1 MSLYSIFVQS
11 LTSCFPRDR
20 AFSQLTA
27 DTQFAPIGIVLLGIL
42 AQLQAACDIVVP
54 RPAPSST
61 SAPNMSMIAEPQPSA
76 VENTTTAGN
85 SILAFSSSENQSK
98 MNESRMAPG
107 EASEDRNEKVGGKAI
122 SREAVERAAAQHKKD
137 EEPSKAKGK
146 LPGPTDQVTSTMPSS
161 EASTAPT
168 TLPSTKRQVSTARE
182 SGADTEV
189 PRPAKK
195 MKTLGSSRDG
205 GKGSSAD
212 KDKKK
217 KKKAKKG
224 DAFDDL
230 FKGLI

>member
-1 MSLYSIFVQS
+1 
-11 LTSCFPRDR
+11 
-20 AFSQLTA
+20 
-27 DTQFAPIGIVLLGIL
+27 
-42 AQLQAACDIVVP
+42 
-54 RPAPSST
+54 
-61 SAPNMSMIAEPQPSA
+61 
-76 VENTTTAGN
+76 
-85 SILAFSSSENQSK
+85 
-98 MNESRMAPG
+98 MAPG